1 MNKMHITPLDIQQRQ
16 FNTVKFGG
24 LEKDDVYAFLKKV
37 GAAYEQLF
45 ADNRSLKEQTI
56 RFQKQMKD
64 YIEIERTLKQTLVS
78 AQQTSVEIKSNAEK
92 EAELIIRE
100 ADLNG
105 EKILDEARIEVR
117 NLMSEI
123 RQLKTAKRKLKIEL
137 KNVLD
142 TFNAMLTEEIQ
153 EDRS

>member
-1 MNKMHITPLDIQQRQ
+1 MNKIQITPLDIQQRQ

-24 LEKDDVYAFLKKV
+24 LDKDDVHSFLKKV
-37 GAAYEQLF
+37 GSAYEQLF
-45 ADNRSLKEQTI
+45 SDNRSLKDQVI

-78 AQQTSVEIKSNAEK
+78 AQRTSTEIKTNAEK

-117 NLMSEI
+117 NLMAEI

-137 KNVLD
+137 KNVLE
-142 TFNAMLTEEIQ
+142 TFNAMLTEEIK
-153 EDRS
+153 EDKS